1 MQQPELTT
9 AATRQNSF
17 SLLVAL
23 DDQQTATGE
32 LFWDDGESLNIIHS
46 KWQHEAIQYA
56 QLC

>member
-1 MQQPELTT
+1 MIHVRGGYIIPMQQPELTT

-32 LFWDDGESLNIIHS
+32 LFWDDGELLNIT
-46 KWQHEAIQYA
+46 Q
-56 QLC
+56 